1 MCCGRTTVSCAF
13 FPLCAFFGQKWLR
26 SWVYPFI
33 CVNFNMIIFVYSQE
47 LLLLHNIVWKEHS
60 TKRILPQFKYLRF
73 LVPLQ
78 NDALS
83 CLKRSKLLANWFA
96 RNWDCLLS
104 HFQTHARH
112 CLHFKCCKFVRELV
126 ERLAD
131 VQVALFTIFLREPI
145 DEGWCAFSDLKNL

>member
-1 MCCGRTTVSCAF
+1 MIHTSAIILYSILLLLYKFTSENQQVSHGSHPVCCGRTTVSCAF

-60 TKRILPQFKYLRF
+60 TKGILPQFKCLRF

-104 HFQTHARH
+104 HFQTHAP
-112 CLHFKCCKFVRELV
+112 LSPF
-126 ERLAD
+126 
-131 VQVALFTIFLREPI
+131 
-145 DEGWCAFSDLKNL
+145 